1 MNNVK
6 TMRGKTM
13 TEQEI
18 IRIYNRYKGTQIGEL
33 CEFTIQLLDK
43 IKTLQEDKK
52 KKGEH
57 SGYYNRY

>member
-1 MNNVK
+1 
-6 TMRGKTM
+6 M